1 MKKHNSELKKKTRE
15 TIIFYIGLF
24 MVIVYLI
31 LIHGMIVVYSLTP
44 PVVLC
49 ILYTVLTLYKNRK
62 KHDHVAVIG
71 LVVNNLIIFIISLF
85 VSFVIVKS
93 LGL

>member
-1 MKKHNSELKKKTRE
+1 MKKQNSELKKKTRE
-15 TIIFYIGLF
+15 AIMFYIGLF

-44 PVVLC
+44 PVLLC
-49 ILYTVLTLYKNRK
+49 ILYTVLSLYKNRK
-62 KHDHVAVIG
+62 NNDHVIVIG
-71 LVVNNLIIFIISLF
+71 LVVNNLIIFIISLLVTF
-85 VSFVIVKS
+85 TTLKL